1 MTIASLRRSHEQ
13 RGPVA
18 NPVPHRRPEDR
29 GRTDHREPEVFFKD
43 LLQAIREGREAVESK
58 EKCLE
63 MSRSATEKVKS
74 ASEEEVRLYGI

>member
-1 MTIASLRRSHEQ
+1 MNS
-13 RGPVA
+13 
-18 NPVPHRRPEDR
+18 EDPWLTQCL
-29 GRTDHREPEVFFKD
+29 TDVQKIEDELTTENQKFFKE

-74 ASEEEVRLYGI
+74 ASEEEVRLNGI